1 MAPLQGPLQEEAADE
16 SDTFQVRGSESLAAK
31 RLIDEKFARGSEMA
45 AVIAYV
51 ARRRA
56 RHPRTASAIQ
66 ADARRDLP
74 LGRDPDAD
82 AGRHAVRARLRQ
94 GRPAGPQPRPG
105 AADLARQQPRAGQRA
120 DDRRQHADRRGG
132 GARRSARSCR
142 RPPATG
148 LRAYV
153 TGEAGFEADR
163 SAAVKGIDETLLLVT
178 CGVLVLLLLAIYR
191 SPLVALVPI
200 FVVGVAYVVAGG
212 ITYAL
217 VAAGITDVSG
227 QTTAIL
233 IVLMFGAGTDYCLLI
248 VARFRDE
255 LRRTEDV
262 GEAMA
267 RATERTGPAILSAGA
282 IVIVAML
289 VLALADFNATREMG
303 PILAL
308 GIAVMVVAGLTLL
321 PAILATLGRRAFWP
335 AVPRAQDAEPPVG
348 DDLAPRRRAWSARGP
363 RRRPRSSPRS
373 CSWARSAASAGREP
387 LALLRGLPRGAR
399 VGAGRAA
406 DLRRASSRAAPRR

>member
-1 MAPLQGPLQEEAADE
+1 MAPLQGPLQTEAADE

-31 RLIDEKFARGSEMA
+31 RLIDAKFA
-45 AVIAYV
+45 
-51 ARRRA
+51 
-56 RHPRTASAIQ
+56 PWQ
-66 ADARRDLP
+66 RD
-74 LGRDPDAD
+74 GGGD
-82 AGRHAVRARLRQ
+82 RLRQ
-94 GRPAGPQPRPG
+94 GRRDRHPG
-105 AADLARQQPRAGQRA
+105 ARAHPGGWARGSAAPASRRWTLVGTPYGLGCGRDDPLDLSPGRALLISPDNNLVLASALMTDDSTQTAEAAVEAIRA
-120 DDRRQHADRRGG
+120 IV
-132 GARRSARSCR
+132 
-142 RPPATG
+142 PPPTGDG

-212 ITYAL
+212 LTYVL
-217 VAAGITDVSG
+217 VAAGVTNVSG

-267 RATERTGPAILSAGA
+267 RATERTGPAILSRGRDRDRGDARAGA
-282 IVIVAML
+282 GRLQRHARDGPDPRPRRRGHGRRRADAAAGDPGHARAAR
-289 VLALADFNATREMG
+289 VLAGGAAR
-303 PILAL
+303 A
-308 GIAVMVVAGLTLL
+308 
-321 PAILATLGRRAFWP
+321 GRRA
-335 AVPRAQDAEPPVG
+335 AGVDA
-348 DDLAPRRRAWSARGP
+348 LAPRRRAGRRAARGAPP
-363 RRRPRSSPRS
+363 RSSRDPGRGRARQPRRPRAARRSPRPSARRPSRCWASRRSPSASSP
-373 CSWARSAASAGREP
+373 G
-387 LALLRGLPRGAR
+387 
-399 VGAGRAA
+399 
-406 DLRRASSRAAPRR
+406 APRR

>member
-31 RLIDEKFARGSEMA
+31 RLIDEKFVRGSEMA

-56 RHPRTASAIQ
+56 RRPRTATIQ
-66 ADARRDLP
+66 GRGACDLP
-74 LGRDPDAD
+74 LGRDPALTLVGTPYGL
-82 AGRHAVRARLRQ
+82 ACGREDPLDLSPGRALLI
-94 GRPAGPQPRPG
+94 APG
-105 AADLARQQPRAGQRA
+105 QQPRAGQRA
-120 DDRRQHADRRGG
+120 DDRRQHADGRGG
-132 GARRSARSCR
+132 GGGDPLDRAAAHRRRSACARTSPA
-142 RPPATG
+142 RP
-148 LRAYV
+148 
-153 TGEAGFEADR
+153 GFEADR

-212 ITYAL
+212 MTYAL
-217 VAAGITDVSG
+217 VAAGVTDVSG

-335 AVPRAQDAEPPVG
+335 AVPRGAGRRAPGRQ
-348 DDLAPRRRAWSARGP
+348 DLAPRRRAGRHAARGDG
-363 RRRPRSSPRS
+363 RRRHRDP
-373 CSWARSAASAGREP
+373 ARGRARHASAGASRC
-387 LALLRGLPRGAR
+387 ASPRPSAR
-399 VGAGRAA
+399 RPSRCWASSRSPT
-406 DLRRASSRAAPRR
+406 ASSRAAPRR